1 MKTPK
6 WCIAKIE
13 SCAVSSPPLLSLAT
27 LVLLVSC
34 HDTPAP
40 IVGVSPPRAPERS
53 AVESDGAAGE
63 PSPVADDFRTKMKLV
78 ADRFLSRGHAERFD
92 ALVWANDVAEK
103 SWSTPSAMAVGALLI
118 EETIARDGGTD
129 RPGGLLVMEKADLG
143 SAGAGGGGGWRY
155 VVVAPSG
162 EVTSGARL
170 AACETCHREAKGS
183 VFPLAREAPA
193 PAAKETPPSR

>member
-6 WCIAKIE
+6 WCIAKIG
-13 SCAVSSPPLLSLAT
+13 SCAVSSPSLLSLAT
-27 LVLLVSC
+27 LVLLASC

-53 AVESDGAAGE
+53 SVESDTAARE

-92 ALVWANDVAEK
+92 ALVWANDAAEK
-103 SWSTPSAMAVGALLI
+103 SWGTPSAMAVGALLV
-118 EETIARDGGTD
+118 EETITRDGGTD
-129 RPGGLLVMEKADLG
+129 RPGGLLVMEKAD
-143 SAGAGGGGGWRY
+143 AGWRY
-155 VVVAPSG
+155 LVVAASG
-162 EVTSGARL
+162 EVTSGGRL